1 MKKREER
8 IIFYENAEELPLRRY
23 QKFTKHIMIACGV
36 GENLADYDSR
46 TQKAIVYL
54 KAQDVINAS
63 KELQNR
69 RQLVF
74 NALNEYSPQNMA
86 LAVLVKSIDGKEYN
100 DLSGEGLEKV
110 LDKLDELG
118 YTKKEALSTIDRLK
132 KKLNQNLL
140 CIFPAFSKMIAW
152 RMVSRVLENLK
163 RAIKPYLKRKGA
175 NKST

>member
-152 RMVSRVLENLK
+152 RMVSRVLESLK

>member
-1 MKKREER
+1 MKKRKDR

-69 RQLVF
+69 RQLIF

-118 YTKKEALSTIDRLK
+118 YTKKEVLSTIDRLK
-132 KKLNQNLL
+132 KKLRANLL

-152 RMVSRVLENLK
+152 HMVSRVFGSLK
-163 RAIKPYLKRKGA
+163 QAIKPYLKRKEA

>member
-1 MKKREER
+1 MKKRKER

-36 GENLADYDSR
+36 GENLADYDNR
-46 TQKAIVYL
+46 TQKAMVYL

-86 LAVLVKSIDGKEYN
+86 LAVLVKTIDGKEYN

-110 LDKLDELG
+110 LDKLDQLG
-118 YTKKEALSTIDRLK
+118 YTKKEVLSTIDRLK
-132 KKLNQNLL
+132 KKLKESLL
-140 CIFPAFSKMIAW
+140 CISRVSSRMIVW
-152 RMVSRVLENLK
+152 RMALLVFESLK
-163 RAIKPYLKRKGA
+163 RVIKRYSKKKTA